1 MLIQDHEIPCDE
13 MSVFY
18 NSPVLATSGYLARAV
33 VNNVLKG
40 SIFRKANA
48 NGSGGDANIG
58 DYNCPVQ

>member
-1 MLIQDHEIPCDE
+1 

-48 NGSGGDANIG
+48 NGNGGGDANIG

>member
-1 MLIQDHEIPCDE
+1 

-33 VNNVLKG
+33 VNNVLRG
-40 SIFRKANA
+40 SIFRKAIA
-48 NGSGGDANIG
+48 KGDANIG